1 MEIQGQ
7 VERIT
12 FHNEENGYT
21 IARMKVSGNRE
32 LITIVGNLLSIT
44 PGEILKLQGEWKNHP
59 KYGEQFLIQ
68 SYESVVPASVKV

>member
-1 MEIQGQ
+1 MEKWFYMEIQGQ

-21 IARMKVSGNRE
+21 IARMKVPGNRE

-44 PGEILKLQGEWKNHP
+44 PGEILKLQGCLL
-59 KYGEQFLIQ
+59 YT
-68 SYESVVPASVKV
+68 SRCV